1 MLPKY
6 YKFMKRNASRSLL
19 TRFCG
24 LYSVKIG
31 NAGVGGKDEEER
43 CFLIMN
49 SVFPA
54 ESSQFISER
63 FDLKGSTIGR

>member
-1 MLPKY
+1 M
-6 YKFMKRNASRSLL
+6 

-24 LYSVKIG
+24 LYSVKLG
-31 NAGVGGKDEEER
+31 DSVGDGKDEEER

-54 ESSQFISER
+54 EASQFISER
-63 FDLKGSTIGR
+63 FDLKGSTVGR